1 MPVFYYDAQVFKVYQ
16 VKQLLDDAHIPC
28 LVKNDFAQGA
38 VGEIAPLDSAPEIWL
53 VDEQWRPKAQQLVDN
68 FLAELQS
75 ASDAGDWVC
84 GACQTDN
91 EASFGICWSCQSGR
105 E

>member
-1 MPVFYYDAQVFKVYQ
+1 MPFFYKYAQVCKVDQ
-16 VKQLLDDAHIPC
+16 VKQRLDVAHSPC
-28 LVKNDFAQGA
+28 LLKNDFAQGA
-38 VGEIAPLDSAPEIWL
+38 VGGIAPLDSAPEIWL
-53 VDEQWRPKAQQLVDN
+53 VDEQWRPKAQQRVDN